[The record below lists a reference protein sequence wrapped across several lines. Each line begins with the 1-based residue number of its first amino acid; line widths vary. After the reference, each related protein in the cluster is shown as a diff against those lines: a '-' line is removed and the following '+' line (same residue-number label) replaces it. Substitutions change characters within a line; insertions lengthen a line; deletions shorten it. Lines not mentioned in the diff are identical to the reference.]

1 MRIMETL
8 DILLEKKT
16 KAVNLIVKIVK
27 KQNEALKNF
36 KLEKVVF
43 LNLRK
48 EKILG
53 LMKSIDIEMERFL
66 LTKKKYPKN
75 TKDLI
80 KNINSIFNEL
90 INIEKEN
97 EILLN
102 NIIALKKGDY
112 INNYK
117 KYAK

>member
-1 MRIMETL
+1 METL

-16 KAVNLIVKIVK
+16 KAVNLIIKIVK

-36 KLEKVVF
+36 KLEKAIF

-48 EKILG
+48 EKILE
-53 LMKSIDIEMERFL
+53 LMKNIDIELERSL

-75 TKDLI
+75 TEDLI
-80 KNINSIFNEL
+80 KNINFIFNEL

-97 EILLN
+97 ETLLN

-112 INNYK
+112 IDNYK
-117 KYAK
+117 KYRK